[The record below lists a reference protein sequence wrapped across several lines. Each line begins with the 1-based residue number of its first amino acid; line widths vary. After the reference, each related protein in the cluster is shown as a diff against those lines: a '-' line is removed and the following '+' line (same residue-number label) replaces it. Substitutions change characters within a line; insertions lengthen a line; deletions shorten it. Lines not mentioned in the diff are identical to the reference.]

1 VKTYTNPRY
10 PYRRCDEQQG
20 RSRRHPVAIVGA
32 GPVGLALAI
41 DLAQRGI
48 DVVVLDDDDTVS
60 MGSRAICYAKRS
72 LDILDRLGVGQRIV
86 DKGVRWSVG
95 KVFFGEALAY
105 RFDLDPDAGQCRPAF
120 VNLQQYWLEQFL
132 VERAGELPRIDV
144 RWKHRVVSVDA
155 GDERVLVDVETPDGA
170 YRLECDWLVA
180 CDGARSPIRHM
191 LGLESQGQV
200 FRDRFLI
207 ADIHMQSRF
216 PTERWF
222 WFDPPFHRGQ
232 SVLLHRQADDVW
244 RVDFQ
249 LGWDADPDAERQ
261 PERILPR
268 LRAMLGPDARFDI
281 EWASVYTFQCRRL
294 ERFVHGRVIFAGDS
308 AHVVSPFGA
317 RGANGG
323 LQDADNLAWKLA
335 LVVERRAPQVLL
347 ESYDR
352 ERVQAADENLRN
364 STRSTDFITPKSH
377 GSRVLRD
384 AVLQLARTH
393 AFARKLVNS
402 GRLSVPAILEGST
415 LNTVEDEA
423 KFDPCNAQM
432 RPGAPACDAPVDGP
446 CGSWLLRHLAT
457 SFTLLVFDAPVASET
472 AETLA
477 RASIPCALLRIVP
490 ARDEDPA
497 SVVDTTGR
505 VARQYDARAGTAI
518 LLRPDQHVCARW
530 RRVDVG
536 RIQAAIARATAN
548 ERTMETE
555 CPR

>member
-1 VKTYTNPRY
+1 M
-10 PYRRCDEQQG
+10 
-20 RSRRHPVAIVGA
+20 AIVGA

-41 DLAQRGI
+41 DLAQRGV

-60 MGSRAICYAKRS
+60 VGSRAICYAKRS

-95 KVFFGEALAY
+95 KVFFGDQLAY
-105 RFDLDPDAGQCRPAF
+105 RFDLDADAGQCRPAF

-132 VERAGELPRIDV
+132 VERAGELPLIDV
-144 RWKHRVVSVDA
+144 RWKHKVIGVTPRDEGVD
-155 GDERVLVDVETPDGA
+155 VDVETADGTYCLA
-170 YRLECDWLVA
+170 CEWLVA
-180 CDGARSPIRHM
+180 CDGARSPVRHM
-191 LGLESQGQV
+191 LGLETQGQV

-207 ADIHMQSRF
+207 ADIHMHSQF

-249 LGWDADPDAERQ
+249 LGWDADPDVERR

-268 LRAMLGPDARFDI
+268 LRAMLGHDARFEI

-294 ERFVHGRVIFAGDS
+294 ERFVHGRVLFAGDS

-317 RGANGG
+317 RGANSGF
-323 LQDADNLAWKLA
+323 QDADNLAWKLA
-335 LVVERRAPQVLL
+335 LVVQGKASRRLL

-352 ERVQAADENLRN
+352 ERVLAADENIRN
-364 STRSTDFITPKSH
+364 STRSTDFITPKSP

-402 GRLSVPAILEGST
+402 GRLSVPAILDRSE
-415 LNTVEDEA
+415 LNTPDDETG
-423 KFDPCNAQM
+423 FDARDTEM
-432 RPGAPACDAPVDGP
+432 RPGAPAADAPVE
-446 CGSWLLRHLAT
+446 GSRGRWLLSHLGN
-457 SFTLLVFDAPVASET
+457 SFTLLVFSTRPAPEAIE
-472 AETLA
+472 ALA
-477 RASIPCALLRIVP
+477 RADIPCDVVRVCSERE
-490 ARDEDPA
+490 RDE
-497 SVVDTTGR
+497 SSIVDTSGLL
-505 VARQYDARAGTAI
+505 ARRYDARDGTAI

-530 RRVDVG
+530 RRFDLA
-536 RIQAAIARATAN
+536 RIRAAIARATATDPV
-548 ERTMETE
+548 EVA
-555 CPR
+555 